1 MLNNKKL
8 EAMAQV
14 EYEKLN
20 KDEIN
25 KLIKKHKMTSLSF
38 VENFET
44 DEVIISTNK
53 LTSHKFKSQTEYDAF
68 DNLFIKYVEVDMSN
82 GYLAQSII
90 KYNDG
95 VIVSSKYIV
104 KTALADDVMTFDV
117 SGSLVTRE
125 LTTYTDKSKS
135 ESITSLVI
143 VGGKN

>member
-14 EYEKLN
+14 EYEKIN

-25 KLIKKHKMTSLSF
+25 KLIKKHKMASLSF

-44 DEVIISTNK
+44 DEVIVSTNK

-68 DNLFIKYVEVDMSN
+68 DNLFIKYGEVDMSN

-135 ESITSLVI
+135 ESITSFVI

>member
-14 EYEKLN
+14 EYEKLS

-25 KLIKKHKMTSLSF
+25 TLIKKHKMASLSF

-44 DEVIISTNK
+44 DEIIVSTNK
-53 LTSHKFKSQTEYDAF
+53 LTSHKFKSHTEYDAF
-68 DNLFIKYVEVDMSN
+68 DNLFIKYGEVDMSN

-117 SGSLVTRE
+117 SGSLLTRE

-135 ESITSLVI
+135 ESITSFVI

>member
-14 EYEKLN
+14 EYEKLS

-25 KLIKKHKMTSLSF
+25 KLIKKHKTASLSF

-44 DEVIISTNK
+44 DEVIVSSNK

-68 DNLFIKYVEVDMSN
+68 DNLFIKYGEVDMSN

-135 ESITSLVI
+135 ESITSFVI

>member
-8 EAMAQV
+8 EALAQI
-14 EYEKLN
+14 EYEKLDN
-20 KDEIN
+20 EEIN
-25 KLIKKHKMTSLSF
+25 VLIKKHKTASLSF
-38 VENFET
+38 VADYER
-44 DEVIISTNK
+44 DEVVVSNEK
-53 LTSHKFKSQTEYDAF
+53 LTSHKFKSKTEYDAF
-68 DNLFIKYVEVDMSN
+68 DNLFIKYGEVDMSN
-82 GYLAQSII
+82 GYLAQSVI

-104 KTALADDVMTFDV
+104 KTAISDNVMTFDV

-135 ESITSLVI
+135 ESITSFVI